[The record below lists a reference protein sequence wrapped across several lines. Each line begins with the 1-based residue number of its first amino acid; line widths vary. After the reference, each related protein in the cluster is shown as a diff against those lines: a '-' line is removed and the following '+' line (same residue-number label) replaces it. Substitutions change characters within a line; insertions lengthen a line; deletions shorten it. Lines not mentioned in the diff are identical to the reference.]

1 VAALPPV
8 QEVDPFDL
16 PEWLGEGEVTWVAES
31 SLAGGPVVAGR
42 LTGASR
48 TGASRTGDPP
58 GGEPLA
64 CDLLAADRAFPRPV
78 LDETWR
84 TEAHQAWTHG
94 QVLLVEYGGR
104 LTLLVP
110 ATTLDA
116 DRVLEALARLAKAVG
131 VRRDRFV
138 AALRL

>member
-31 SLAGGPVVAGR
+31 SLSGGPVVAGR
-42 LTGASR
+42 LTVGHPQVGA
-48 TGASRTGDPP
+48 PP

-84 TEAHQAWTHG
+84 TRAHQAWTHG

-110 ATTLDA
+110 ATILDA